1 MTVAFEVFG
10 RPAPQGS
17 KTLMRGRMV
26 ESSKYLPAWRK
37 AVAEAALAQQAE
49 TGWFCEGPVHV
60 LIYFTVEKPKTVKR
74 KHPTVPPDID
84 KLARSVLDSCSGVFY
99 NDDAQ
104 VVKLIVSKRYGENP
118 GAAIEIAPY
127 ND

>member
-1 MTVAFEVFG
+1 
-10 RPAPQGS
+10 
-17 KTLMRGRMV
+17 MRGRMV

-37 AVAEAALAQQAE
+37 AVAEAALAEQAE

-118 GAAIEIAPY
+118 GAAIEIASY